1 MSQPTQRK
9 TRDPGAIGYD
19 QIAHLPFDNIATL
32 AASQATTTVQGRM
45 PLAVSSKIMA
55 AEVSYSASTG
65 GGVLFNIAVGNGTYE
80 GATTAGVEGRG
91 TFTITGSP
99 LTGQN
104 NTYTINGIIIAC
116 PQTTGN
122 SVTQQAAADVAV
134 LNAATVAGAFAA
146 TTTPA
151 GYAFSNVAGV
161 ITYTANAYGTAYN
174 LTPTANAGAGGDAI
188 AVVASTGGVVINAVP
203 SIALPDGFWLTGAHN
218 FAAAGN
224 AVFPTDQ
231 PIMPGAP
238 DVGQF
243 FPVPLD
249 QFDVLYKQNQ
259 QLTLR
264 AYSLGSTTLTNLKV
278 VLLLKPFDVI
288 ATHPS
293 NRVVFQPAL
302 HIR

>member
-19 QIAHLPFDNIATL
+19 QIAHLPFDNVATISASTAIATV
-32 AASQATTTVQGRM
+32 QARM
-45 PLAVSSKIMA
+45 PLAVSSKIYA
-55 AEVSYSASTG
+55 ASVSYSASAFG
-65 GGVLFNIAVGNGTYE
+65 GALFNVVVGSGTSE
-80 GATTAGVEGRG
+80 GGTTLGVVGRG

-99 LTGQN
+99 ATGQN
-104 NTYTINGIIIAC
+104 NTYTINGIIITA

-122 SVTQQAAADVAV
+122 SVTQQAAADVLV

-151 GYAFSNVAGV
+151 GYAFSNAAGV
-161 ITYTANAYGTAYN
+161 ISYTAKAYGTAYN
-174 LTPTANAGAGGDAI
+174 LTPTSSGGSGDTVTA
-188 AVVASTGGVVINAVP
+188 AASTGGVTPVP
-203 SIALPDGFWLTGAHN
+203 PPAGALPDNFWLTGAHN

-224 AVFPTDQ
+224 SVFPVDQ
-231 PIMPGAP
+231 PIQPAAA

-249 QFDVLYKQNQ
+249 QFDVLYQQNQ
-259 QLTLR
+259 ELTLR
-264 AYSLGSTTLTNLKV
+264 VYTPASTTFSNLKV

-293 NRVVFQPAL
+293 NRVNFQPSL

>member
-19 QIAHLPFDNIATL
+19 QIAHYAFDTVASI
-32 AASQATTTVQGRM
+32 AASTAVTTVQGQI

-55 AEVSYSASTG
+55 AVVSYSASAFSG
-65 GGVLFNIAVGNGTYE
+65 ALFNVVVGGGTYE
-80 GATTAGVEGRG
+80 GATTPGVSGRG

-99 LTGQN
+99 TTGQN
-104 NTYTINGIIIAC
+104 NTYTINGIIIAA

-122 SVTQQAAADVAV
+122 SVTQQAAADIIV
-134 LNAATVAGAFAA
+134 LNAATAAGAFSG

-151 GYAFSNVAGV
+151 GYGFSNAAGV
-161 ITYTANAYGTAYN
+161 ISYTANAYGTAYN
-174 LTPTANAGAGGDAI
+174 LTPTASGGSGDSI
-188 AVVASTGGVVINAVP
+188 AVAASTGGVNINAAP
-203 SIALPDGFWLTGAHN
+203 TIAQPDQFWLTGAHN

-224 AVFPTDQ
+224 ALFASDQ
-231 PIMPGAP
+231 PIAP
-238 DVGQF
+238 NAPYVGQY

-249 QFDVLYKQNQ
+249 QFDVLYQQKQD
-259 QLTLR
+259 LTLR
-264 AYSLGSTTLTNLKV
+264 VYTLGSTTLTNLKV
-278 VLLLKPFDVI
+278 ALLLKPFDVV

-293 NRVVFQPAL
+293 NRVVFQPSL